1 MVHSS
6 NCLMCGMYASRLV
19 LWTAISKGVRTHVNV
34 LYSVLYI
41 TEYLCPNAKKTVI
54 KWIFQDTYYIEA
66 INITVITQTGDI
78 PMANKIDIYQY
89 SSATD
94 VRTLTLSNCAST
106 SADDYMV
113 IVQSTSDDNPA
124 GMLVMKPASISGS
137 TMTLHASEDLEK
149 CTMICVIQQGD

>member
-1 MVHSS
+1 MVT
-6 NCLMCGMYASRLV
+6 C
-19 LWTAISKGVRTHVNV
+19 
-34 LYSVLYI
+34 
-41 TEYLCPNAKKTVI
+41 
-54 KWIFQDTYYIEA
+54 YIES
-66 INITVITQTGDI
+66 INITVITQIGDI

-113 IVQSTSDDNPA
+113 IIQTDRSDDPI

-137 TMTLHASEDLEK
+137 TMTLHASEDIEK

>member
-1 MVHSS
+1 
-6 NCLMCGMYASRLV
+6 
-19 LWTAISKGVRTHVNV
+19 
-34 LYSVLYI
+34 
-41 TEYLCPNAKKTVI
+41 
-54 KWIFQDTYYIEA
+54 
-66 INITVITQTGDI
+66 
-78 PMANKIDIYQY
+78 MANKIDIYQY

-113 IVQSTSDDNPA
+113 IVQTDRDDDPA